1 MKTTKDIIREIRNNS
16 AMGFP
21 GIYLIYRKSDH
32 KPYVGQTKL
41 AIRDRLI
48 QHINNVYVEK
58 ESESID
64 AAIQKEGADKFEYVV
79 VQPMLNPTAEQLN
92 FGEVIFI
99 DKYDSKNKGYNK
111 TVGNHKGKF
120 TLEDFRTAHIVTK
133 RMTREIVKSFRLN
146 FEDKK
151 VLIIGTFNDE
161 FVDMVKFN
169 TDELDIIDSYTDGS
183 KALAEEFKKI
193 LEERMNEM
201 ENKDFDIVISNPP
214 YGKIGCEITK
224 NIIDNIEYKE
234 FINLL
239 PANDYIKRGKKMNL
253 WQYADINSMKVFCGR
268 IDNGFDDAAI
278 TTHVA
283 RILKK
288 PNLFIS
294 ADEFEIENFIDPQM
308 TKFFYENKDR
318 EHYALDNAQHQLSF
332 SGKTVGD
339 FTYINPD
346 NSFTLHVRDINHAHM
361 PYSKNCTS
369 YKWNVEKSI
378 DIKYIFDNH
387 SAGTQSHLTYGFITF
402 NSSSEKDNFVK
413 FIYSDDGFR
422 FISKLWK
429 AMNVDSAVLLKK
441 CFPKVDWTRE
451 WTVEEILKDYGYTD
465 KEIKEVMD
473 DLVNFK
479 GMNE

>member
-1 MKTTKDIIREIRNNS
+1 MNKNEIIREIRNNS

-99 DKYDSKNKGYNK
+99 DKYNSKEKGYNK

-120 TLEDFRTAHIVTK
+120 TLEDYRTAHVVTK
-133 RMTREIVKSFRLN
+133 NMMRDIVKNFKLD

-161 FVDMVKFN
+161 FVDMIKFN
-169 TDELDIIDSYTDGS
+169 TDELEIIDSYTDGS
-183 KALAEEFKKI
+183 KDLAKEFKKVF
-193 LEERMNEM
+193 EERMKEM
-201 ENKDFDIVISNPP
+201 ENKEFDIIISNPP

-268 IDNGFDDAAI
+268 LDNGFDDAAV

-294 ADEFEIENFIDPQM
+294 ADEFEIENFIDPSL
-308 TKFFYENKDR
+308 TKFFYENNKRKHDII
-318 EHYALDNAQHQLSF
+318 DNVRM
-332 SGKTVGD
+332 SGYYETESL
-339 FTYINPD
+339 IN
-346 NSFTLHVRDINHAHM
+346 NWSLEKSVVIAYRDICHGHM
-361 PYSKNCTS
+361 PFSKNCTS
-369 YKWNVEKSI
+369 YKFNHKNMTVDEFIKI
-378 DIKYIFDNH
+378 TCTKDTNIKYSD
-387 SAGTQSHLTYGFITF
+387 ITF
-402 NSSSEKDNFVK
+402 KTESEKDNFVK
-413 FIYSDDGFR
+413 FMYSEDGFR
-422 FISKLWK
+422 FYSKLWT
-429 AMNVDSAVLLKK
+429 AMNIDGGVRSLGII
-441 CFPKVDWTRE
+441 KVDWTRE

-479 GMNE
+479 GMNK

>member
-1 MKTTKDIIREIRNNS
+1 MNKNEIIREIRNNS

-99 DKYDSKNKGYNK
+99 EKYDSRNKGYNK

-120 TLEDFRTAHIVTK
+120 IMEDFRTAHVVTK
-133 RMTREIVKSFRLN
+133 TMMREIVKNFKLD

-151 VLIIGTFNDE
+151 VLLIGTFDKQ
-161 FVDMVKFN
+161 FVGTVNFM
-169 TDELDIIDSYTDGS
+169 TDELEIIDSFTDG
-183 KALAEEFKKI
+183 KKENAEKFKEKF
-193 LEERMNEM
+193 EERMKEM
-201 ENKDFDIVISNPP
+201 ENKEFDIIISNPP

-224 NIIDNIEYKE
+224 SIIDNIEYKE

-253 WQYADINSMKVFCGR
+253 WQYADINSMRSFR
-268 IDNGFDDAAI
+268 DFDDAAV

-294 ADEFEIENFIDPQM
+294 ADEFEIENFIDPSL

-318 EHYALDNAQHQLSF
+318 KHEAIDNVPAI
-332 SGKTVGD
+332 GYTVKNAG
-339 FTYINPD
+339 IWD
-346 NSFTLHVRDINHAHM
+346 NSRTVILSMRDVNHGHL
-361 PYSKNCTS
+361 PYNKDCDS
-369 YKWNVEKSI
+369 YKWNIEKSI
-378 DIKYIFDNH
+378 DFDYLLDNRV
-387 SAGTQSHLTYGFITF
+387 SKTNNQFFIANINFETGI
-402 NSSSEKDNFVK
+402 EKENFVK
-413 FIYSDDGFR
+413 FMYSEDGFR
-422 FISKLWK
+422 FYSKLWT
-429 AMNVDSAVLLKK
+429 AMNIDGGIPSMA
-441 CFPKVDWTRE
+441 FPKVDWTKE
-451 WTVEEILKDYGYTD
+451 WTIEEILKDYGYTD
-465 KEIKEVMD
+465 KEIQEVMD